1 MRNRGGES
9 TPSGLRNLKFQIDC
23 HDLSYFFKF
32 MIIREKLIPHVFTGQ
47 NHILTHQ
54 MGTPM
59 SRFPLP
65 LLKIHVFGPK
75 IRKFPKVGRVWGDPK
90 SKFRSK
96 IPFLKRSRLD
106 LIFTKKLKTFQKKL
120 TKFWHTKKKTGFFSW
135 LVTSGREIFKGEW
148 RTEAHGQGAG
158 KCYEISYP

>member
-1 MRNRGGES
+1 MPDLDFDFSKSQNPISDRRRPLKISCPVLTVAGTKTCKLE
-9 TPSGLRNLKFQIDC
+9 NLKFQIDC

-106 LIFTKKLKTFQKKL
+106 LFFTKKLKTFQKKL
-120 TKFWHTKKKTGFFSW
+120 TKFF
-135 LVTSGREIFKGEW
+135 LL
-148 RTEAHGQGAG
+148 
-158 KCYEISYP
+158 